1 MESLLGGC
9 TAHSAFFEEFGAQ
22 VLGEVIVHI
31 IIPIFHPLL
40 CFIFGFYCVPPAVM
54 GGVCV
59 CVCVCVCVFMRSVIQ
74 MGGANFQV
82 WYW

>member
-9 TAHSAFFEEFGAQ
+9 TARSAFFEE
-22 VLGEVIVHI
+22 VIIHI

-40 CFIFGFYCVPPAVM
+40 CFIFGFYCVPPDVKG
-54 GGVCV
+54 GGVHEV
-59 CVCVCVCVFMRSVIQ
+59 SDTYGGG
-74 MGGANFQV
+74 GGANFQV